1 VERDSVRDVGEVVQ
15 SVGLVLL
22 VLLVWTFL
30 LEVASER
37 SPELAAVGLVL
48 VLGGGLLKLSAGVK
62 G

>member
-1 VERDSVRDVGEVVQ
+1 MERDSVRDVGEVVQ

>member
-37 SPELAAVGLVL
+37 SPEFTAVGLVL
-48 VLGGGLLKLSAGVK
+48 VLGGGLLKLSAGAR